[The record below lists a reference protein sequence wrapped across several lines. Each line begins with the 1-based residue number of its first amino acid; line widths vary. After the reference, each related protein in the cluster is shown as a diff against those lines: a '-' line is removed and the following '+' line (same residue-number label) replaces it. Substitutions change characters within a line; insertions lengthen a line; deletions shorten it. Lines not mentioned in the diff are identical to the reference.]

1 MESLKVVCFLRSLSS
16 RSNRLIV
23 DIDIGMVIRSGSLE
37 NLIISLLSLYQQ
49 DVSRANA
56 DGRGSPAFTAAPVA
70 APLVEVTQDEVD
82 QQREVPDLPPAG
94 TKCATDN

>member
-1 MESLKVVCFLRSLSS
+1 
-16 RSNRLIV
+16 
-23 DIDIGMVIRSGSLE
+23 MVIRSGSLE

-56 DGRGSPAFTAAPVA
+56 DGRGSPAFTEAPVV
-70 APLVEVTQDEVD
+70 APLDEVTQDKVD
-82 QQREVPDLPPAG
+82 QQREVPDLPSAG

>member
-23 DIDIGMVIRSGSLE
+23 DMGIVIRSGSLE

-56 DGRGSPAFTAAPVA
+56 DGRGSPAFTTAPVA